1 MEPLHRTASHES
13 RKPRRS
19 SSGASYSHPLSL
31 PLLDHNAPYAEAD
44 RARLSS
50 AAVKRASISM
60 PLESNARLHVSSPQ
74 AARRPSRANSEH
86 NLLTTVLQAHIMASS
101 SLPDSSAIIDDN
113 DATPTQT
120 HHNSEPTL
128 NLAPPRQDTDDSSR
142 SSFSLY
148 QLGSALYDRALGAV
162 STASSVAGSET
173 DGASIF
179 VLPCLSTLCLSA
191 LSPSFANPKH
201 PRPFDPIFRHCAC
214 APPSQEK
221 QLTKHAPN
229 FLSYLTINKP
239 LQNLTLLPSRCLP
252 LSTARTRRPPPP

>member
-1 MEPLHRTASHES
+1 MEPLHRTGSHES
-13 RKPRRS
+13 RKSRRS
-19 SSGASYSHPLSL
+19 SSGASFSHPLSL
-31 PLLDHNAPYAEAD
+31 PLLDNTQQYGEAD

-60 PLESNARLHVSSPQ
+60 PLESNPRLHVSPQ
-74 AARRPSRANSEH
+74 QHARRPSRANSEH

-120 HHNSEPTL
+120 QHNSEPIL

-142 SSFSLY
+142 SSFSGLY

-173 DGASIF
+173 DGALIF
-179 VLPCLSTLCLSA
+179 VSTTLVPLCHLLFS
-191 LSPSFANPKH
+191 SFV
-201 PRPFDPIFRHCAC
+201 
-214 APPSQEK
+214 PSQ
-221 QLTKHAPN
+221 
-229 FLSYLTINKP
+229 SCSS
-239 LQNLTLLPSRCLP
+239 LQALPIQNIPQTL
-252 LSTARTRRPPPP
+252 

>member
-1 MEPLHRTASHES
+1 MEPLHRTGSHES
-13 RKPRRS
+13 RKSRRS
-19 SSGASYSHPLSL
+19 SSGASFSHPLSL
-31 PLLDHNAPYAEAD
+31 PLLDNTQQYAEAD

-50 AAVKRASISM
+50 AGVKRASISM
-60 PLESNARLHVSSPQ
+60 PLESNTRLHVSPQ
-74 AARRPSRANSEH
+74 QQARRPSRANSEH

-120 HHNSEPTL
+120 HHNSEPIL

-142 SSFSLY
+142 SSFSGLY

-179 VLPCLSTLCLSA
+179 VSPTLVPLCHFHFS
-191 LSPSFANPKH
+191 SFVSFNSCASKLCQSKTS

-214 APPSQEK
+214 APPSQRK
-221 QLTKHAPN
+221 NNSPFLTH
-229 FLSYLTINKP
+229 SS
-239 LQNLTLLPSRCLP
+239 TLI
-252 LSTARTRRPPPP
+252 

>member
-1 MEPLHRTASHES
+1 MEPLHRTGSHES
-13 RKPRRS
+13 WKSRRS
-19 SSGASYSHPLSL
+19 SSGASHSHPLSL

-60 PLESNARLHVSSPQ
+60 PLESNPRLHVSPQ
-74 AARRPSRANSEH
+74 ARRPSRANSEH

-120 HHNSEPTL
+120 HHNSEPVL

-148 QLGSALYDRALGAV
+148 QLGSALYDRAVGAV

-173 DGASIF
+173 DGVSTF
-179 VLPCLSTLCLSA
+179 VPT
-191 LSPSFANPKH
+191 
-201 PRPFDPIFRHCAC
+201 
-214 APPSQEK
+214 
-221 QLTKHAPN
+221 
-229 FLSYLTINKP
+229 
-239 LQNLTLLPSRCLP
+239 
-252 LSTARTRRPPPP
+252 

>member
-13 RKPRRS
+13 RKSRRS
-19 SSGASYSHPLSL
+19 SSSTSYSHPLSS
-31 PLLDHNAPYAEAD
+31 PLLDHTHYAEAD

-60 PLESNARLHVSSPQ
+60 PLELESNARLHLSSRQP
-74 AARRPSRANSEH
+74 ARRPSRANSEH

-120 HHNSEPTL
+120 QHNSEPTL

-173 DGASIF
+173 DGASTF
-179 VLPCLSTLCLSA
+179 VLTCPSA
-191 LSPSFANPKH
+191 LSICASLLFLCALPIQNT
-201 PRPFDPIFRHCAC
+201 PRPF
-214 APPSQEK
+214 
-221 QLTKHAPN
+221 
-229 FLSYLTINKP
+229 
-239 LQNLTLLPSRCLP
+239 
-252 LSTARTRRPPPP
+252 